1 MPEICE
7 PLSQILVSNFDL
19 RGGGPAIDVVCTSTQ
34 SFLVYYCSTNFGG
47 DQAWYMVSVNSAMGG
62 GGTGSNSPVFIVG
75 GVPDDVITFRIHQ
88 GATCF
93 FTLQTTCSAKASIY
107 SPDRPGEL
115 HPSPL
120 AQPGPPHPHHPTRRA
135 TKRARRRGHVSRTK

>member
-7 PLSQILVSNFDL
+7 PLSQILVSSFDP
-19 RGGGPAIDVVCTSTQ
+19 GQAQDVVCTSTQ
-34 SFLVYYCSTNFGG
+34 SFLVYYTSTNFGT
-47 DQAWYMVSVNSAMGG
+47 DPWYMVGVKSALGDG
-62 GGTGSNSPVFIVG
+62 NTTGSNSPVFIVG
-75 GVPDDVITFRIHQ
+75 GVPDDVITFRLRP
-88 GATCF
+88 GATRF
-93 FTLQTTCSAKASIY
+93 ITLQTTCSATASIY